1 MPGTVRADYDQLSN
15 VAGQFSQQSSTIS
28 SLLSKLQNQAES
40 LNGVWIGQGA
50 KQFQQEME
58 QNIYPGFQKMAQ
70 AMEKASQ
77 VTQKCA
83 QTFQQAE
90 QEAKAK
96 VTITITI
103 S

>member
-15 VAGQFSQQSSTIS
+15 VAGKFRDQGSTVS
-28 SLLSKLQNQAES
+28 NLLSKLQNQADS

-50 KQFQQEME
+50 KQFQQEMQ
-58 QNIYPGFQKMAQ
+58 QNIYPGFQRMAQ
-70 AMEKASQ
+70 ALGRASE

-90 QEAKAK
+90 QDAKAK